1 MVTNVGI
8 PEVGNPFEEVYQNT
22 ENNSSLNSSKKST
35 LEVGNP
41 VEEIYGSSTKEPTEV
56 KVDETLTTDSLDKNE
71 VWLDSAKKIYEDET
85 GKTFD
90 PDEAGYDNVSEWFKN
105 RHSQY
110 NWNLVNMLDT
120 GFSVGDKSDEVKKAW
135 LESMDLYD
143 QSDGDAGDF
152 FRAMK
157 NVALDPTT
165 IASIVATFGVGG
177 IAKLGGQK
185 AASLAAKVSFK
196 ENLRKELKGKVSK
209 ETIEEVLKTKGSK
222 DILAETLKTARN
234 RAAAKTMGYKAIP
247 AVPTGAAYMGA
258 ADVAMQEMAINAQT
272 PETIAEQYGISL
284 EEGAQKLQELKDEG
298 YDLKRLALMTGLGG
312 VTGFALGSLP
322 SYLGGKLGMAR
333 ALGKSK
339 EGARDSVEVI
349 YNPVIN
355 RTEAINRVAKLQ
367 GKDVL
372 EVTEEE
378 ISNELSKVT
387 IKKTMDRSQYN
398 ALVEKGLRGEDG
410 GIDPSNV
417 RFKEVTKADPIKT
430 RPGLTIDDEELIE
443 RVTPGGRVAQTLR
456 RKITEVLGETG
467 AKKLGKIN
475 TLLGRAITS
484 TAALP
489 SYLARSARRRSNIVR
504 AADVKIE
511 AAIKRLKDIQKKEN
525 ISTQALSKFINE
537 NDDSLLRI
545 KAFKPDLE
553 RSQTKTLQE
562 LQEIKKSIFE
572 NQEAINTNLGKKTDE
587 ELLEEARKSLKPN
600 ASESE
605 LDKAFKKLRNKEN
618 KIGVAFNEDGGYYF
632 RTFEAV
638 HNPKYLK
645 EIENA
650 LTDRGV
656 AKADFI
662 TKVDDFKSYL
672 SKQDKYKNATDEVI
686 TNDILTLVNK
696 LSKDEMTLFDEPSA
710 MLGKIFGE
718 GVAGTSKKIG
728 KRKNL
733 DQPVLNL
740 LGEVTDP
747 FEKLTKTLTKQN
759 KILGEV
765 EYLSDVNKFFENI
778 LAKNSDVNLELGGL
792 VNAIPTH
799 KATISRKEFPRATNL
814 RELYKKVL
822 SEDQYKT
829 LTKDSD
835 NVLKDI
841 WVSPEMSKL
850 IEDGVDNIFPQGGG
864 SAIWRGIQ
872 QAAAFGQSTQTILDL
887 PAYAINAYGAVQ
899 NLIASGY
906 LLNPAALGAMRKSL
920 RAMRRGVRSEDP
932 EVMEKV
938 ARLKRDGVIDS
949 DLTSE
954 MIIKNINLNDG
965 DKAGPFAIRGYKKG
979 MEALSRWYGSP
990 DTYAKL
996 IAHEAETAA
1005 LKKIFPKKTADEIFD
1020 MASDR
1025 VINTMP
1031 TYGVASPA
1039 ARYLGRMPIGTYALF
1054 PSEMLRTTKNIVSLA
1069 VKDTYQGI
1077 STGNTAQAIH
1087 GMRKLAGLGAMGAG
1101 IDAYVRTNNEVLGV
1115 DKDTQR
1121 GLEAF
1126 APDCGKG
1133 GNPYFLDGLV
1143 EDDQGRIIT
1152 RNVRSANFD
1161 AQDYLKV
1168 PLRLM
1173 TAKILAG
1180 ENVTDTEISDAFK
1193 GMTNSI
1199 LGPYTN
1205 MKFLHEALLNV
1216 VTGVDLETGRRI
1228 YSNMPG
1234 DEGLST
1240 ENVKRGIL
1248 ELAESI
1254 VPGTIEPLIK
1264 YMESSEAAKATKDG
1278 LGVSS
1283 SGFPLRANDIAV
1295 WASSGIRPS
1304 TIDVKR
1310 SMRFALSK
1318 DIRSMSQ
1325 SQKEFKNFIRTMPVK
1340 DYSRPENKQEL
1351 LDIYRRYQE
1360 QKLLASKK
1368 LADKIGLY
1376 KNISYTDSEGKRRKF
1391 GLEQVIM
1398 AATDDGYYERGKD
1411 VKAIALA
1418 NAELDN
1424 YRRGVFLP
1432 DKLNTSRDFIKMLTD
1447 KGVPLSIFNDLANIN
1462 QEFYSRVDEGLVN
1475 MNIGGYIGDFF
1486 KNLLGVSPLNVG
1498 EEEQLKIALEQGQI
1512 PTAPLPKVKPERVDD
1527 NKLVSSDD
1535 SDLDYLIGE
1544 HLDRLKVKQEDRNE
1558 ARKNLA
1564 EFAKRTRDTE
1574 SAGFGGYTA
1583 VNQPVGDKEATT
1595 AKGAYQFV
1603 EGSIVPALN
1612 RLKKYIG
1619 EKDWMTQ
1626 AREHKDIFKLTPK
1639 QQDLLFYGDIL
1650 DKRVGKEKGRGD
1662 KYLKKIIKGDKKAM
1676 FDLYKEGHHTGEL
1689 PEEAYRNAMTKFLKG
1704 NK

>member
-1 MVTNVGI
+1 MASNFVNQIINETPSEKNVTDSSSIMSTSFVDDI
-8 PEVGNPFEEVYQNT
+8 VTQIKTPEDKLVIE
-22 ENNSSLNSSKKST
+22 SKEPK
-35 LEVGNP
+35 
-41 VEEIYGSSTKEPTEV
+41 KPTEV

-85 GKTFD
+85 GEIFD
-90 PDEAGYDNVSEWFKN
+90 PDKAGYDNISEWFKN
-105 RHSQY
+105 RHSKYDY
-110 NWNLVNMLDT
+110 NMVNLIQT

-143 QSDGDAGDF
+143 QADGDAGDF
-152 FRAMK
+152 FRAVK
-157 NVALDPTT
+157 NLALDPIT
-165 IASIVATFGVGG
+165 IASFLGTFGVGG
-177 IAKLGGQK
+177 VAKLGGQK

-284 EEGAQKLQELKDEG
+284 EEAEQKLQELKDEG
-298 YDLKRLALMTGLGG
+298 YDLKRLALMAGLGG

-322 SYLGGKLGMAR
+322 IYVGNKFGMAR

-339 EGARDSVEVI
+339 ERGQDSIEVI
-349 YNPVIN
+349 YDPVGIPN
-355 RTEAINRVAKLQ
+355 T
-367 GKDVL
+367 
-372 EVTEEE
+372 
-378 ISNELSKVT
+378 S

-417 RFKEVTKADPIKT
+417 RFKEVTEVAPTKIK
-430 RPGLTIDDEELIE
+430 PGLTIDDEELIE

-467 AKKLGKIN
+467 AKRLGKIN
-475 TLLGRAITS
+475 TQLGRAITS
-484 TAALP
+484 TAGLP
-489 SYLARSARRRSNIVR
+489 SFLGRAARRRSNIVR

-511 AAIKRLKDIQKKEN
+511 AAIKGLKDIQKKEN
-525 ISTQALSKFINE
+525 VSTDAIRKFINE
-537 NDDSLLRI
+537 NDDSLLRTETD
-545 KAFKPDLE
+545 KTETLTKLE
-553 RSQTKTLQE
+553 
-562 LQEIKKSIFE
+562 EIKKSIFE

-587 ELLEEARKSLKPN
+587 ELLEEARKSLQPN
-600 ASESE
+600 ASEAE
-605 LDKAFKKLRNKEN
+605 LDTAFKTLRSKEN

-632 RTFEAV
+632 RTFEAS

-645 EIENA
+645 EIEKA
-650 LTDRGV
+650 LNDRGV

-662 TKVDDFKSYL
+662 TKVDDFKSFL
-672 SKQDKYKNATDEVI
+672 SKQDEFKNKTDEELSNAI
-686 TNDILTLVNK
+686 FTLVQR
-696 LSKDEMTLFDEPSA
+696 LSKDDTTIFDEPSA
-710 MLGKIFGE
+710 MLSKLFGDN
-718 GVAGTSKKIG
+718 VPNTSQKIG
-728 KRKNL
+728 KRKDL
-733 DQPVLNL
+733 EQPLLNL

-765 EYLSDVNKFFENI
+765 EYLNDVNKFFENI

-799 KATISRKEFPRATNL
+799 KATISRKEFPRGTNL

-872 QAAAFGQSTQTILDL
+872 QAAAFGQSTQTVLDL

-906 LLNPAALGAMRKSL
+906 LLNPAAWGAMRKSL
-920 RAMRRGVRSEDP
+920 RAMRKGVRSEDP

-954 MIIKNINLNDG
+954 MIIRNINLNDG
-965 DKAGPFAIRGYKKG
+965 DKTGPFVIRGYKKG
-979 MEALSRWYGSP
+979 MEAASRWYGSP

-1005 LKKIFPKKTADEIFD
+1005 LKKMFPKKTADEIFD

-1077 STGNTAQAIH
+1077 STGNKAQAIH

-1126 APDCGKG
+1126 APDWGKG

-1152 RNVRSANFD
+1152 RNVRSSNFD

-1180 ENVTDTEISDAFK
+1180 ENVTDSEISDAFK

-1228 YSNMPG
+1228 YSDMPG

-1391 GLEQVIM
+1391 GLDQVIM
-1398 AATDDGYYERGKD
+1398 AATDDGYYERGRD
-1411 VKAIALA
+1411 VEAIALA
-1418 NAELDN
+1418 NAEVDN
-1424 YRRGVFLP
+1424 YRRGIFLP
-1432 DKLNTSRDFIKMLTD
+1432 DELNTSDEFIKMLTD
-1447 KGVPLSIFNDLANIN
+1447 KGVPLNILEDLAKIN
-1462 QEFYSRVDEGLVN
+1462 QEYYSRTGEGLVN

-1512 PTAPLPKVKPERVDD
+1512 PTAPLPKVKPKRVDD
-1527 NKLVSSDD
+1527 SIELDEAVSSD
-1535 SDLDYLIGE
+1535 SYDLDYLIGE

-1574 SAGFGGYTA
+1574 SGGFGGYTA

-1676 FDLYKEGHHTGEL
+1676 FEMYKEAHHTGEL

>member
-1 MVTNVGI
+1 MATDI
-8 PEVGNPFEEVYQNT
+8 SQYLKEVDSIVKGD
-22 ENNSSLNSSKKST
+22 SSLPSQEST
-35 LEVGNP
+35 TYEKDEELSPYFSEVDKITQG
-41 VEEIYGSSTKEPTEV
+41 EEYTTTTKEPTEV

-105 RHSQY
+105 RHSKY

-157 NVALDPTT
+157 NLALDPTT

-177 IAKLGGQK
+177 IAKMGGQK

-284 EEGAQKLQELKDEG
+284 EEAEQKLQELKDEG
-298 YDLKRLALMTGLGG
+298 YDLKRLALMAGLGG

-322 SYLGGKLGMAR
+322 SYVGGKLGMAR

-349 YNPVIN
+349 YNPTGLPN
-355 RTEAINRVAKLQ
+355 T
-367 GKDVL
+367 
-372 EVTEEE
+372 
-378 ISNELSKVT
+378 S

-484 TAALP
+484 TAGLP
-489 SYLARSARRRSNIVR
+489 SFLGRAARRRSNIVR
-504 AADVKIE
+504 SADVKIE
-511 AAIKRLKDIQKKEN
+511 AAIKGLKDIQKKEN
-525 ISTQALSKFINE
+525 VSTDAIRKFINE
-537 NDDSLLRI
+537 NDDSLLRTETD
-545 KAFKPDLE
+545 KTETLTKLE
-553 RSQTKTLQE
+553 
-562 LQEIKKSIFE
+562 EIKKSIFE
-572 NQEAINTNLGKKTDE
+572 NQEAINTNLGKKTDD
-587 ELLEEARKSLKPN
+587 ELLEEAKKRLEDPRFRGVTGLDIGQ
-600 ASESE
+600 
-605 LDKAFKKLRNKEN
+605 LDKVFKDLRKKEN

-632 RTFEAV
+632 RTFEAS

-645 EIENA
+645 EIEKA
-650 LTDRGV
+650 LNDRGV

-662 TKVDDFKSYL
+662 TKVDDFKSFL
-672 SKQDKYKNATDEVI
+672 SKQDEFKNKTDEELSNAI
-686 TNDILTLVNK
+686 FTLVQR
-696 LSKDEMTLFDEPSA
+696 LSKDDTTIFDEPSA
-710 MLGKIFGE
+710 MLSKLFGDN
-718 GVAGTSKKIG
+718 VPNTSQKIG
-728 KRKNL
+728 KRKDL
-733 DQPVLNL
+733 EQPLLNL

-765 EYLSDVNKFFENI
+765 EYLNDVNKFFENI

-799 KATISRKEFPRATNL
+799 KATISRKEFPRGTNL

-841 WVSPEMSKL
+841 WVSPEMSRL
-850 IEDGVDNIFPQGGG
+850 IEDGVDNVFGQG
-864 SAIWRGIQ
+864 SSNAMWRGIQ
-872 QAAAFGQSTQTILDL
+872 QAAAFGQSTQTILDI

-906 LLNPAALGAMRKSL
+906 LLNPAAWGAMRKSL
-920 RAMRRGVRSEDP
+920 RAMRKGVRSEDP

-1005 LKKIFPKKTADEIFD
+1005 LKKMFPKKTADEIFD

-1039 ARYLGRMPIGTYALF
+1039 ARALGRMPIGTYALF

-1077 STGNTAQAIH
+1077 STGNKAQAIH

-1126 APDCGKG
+1126 APDWGKG

-1152 RNVRSANFD
+1152 RNVRSSNFD

-1180 ENVTDTEISDAFK
+1180 ENVTDSEISDAFK

-1376 KNISYTDSEGKRRKF
+1376 KNISYTDSDGKRRKF

-1411 VKAIALA
+1411 VEAIALA

-1498 EEEQLKIALEQGQI
+1498 EEEQLKIALEQGQM
-1512 PTAPLPKVKPERVDD
+1512 PTAPLPKVKPELEDKKDRWQD
-1527 NKLVSSDD
+1527 NKTIQKIIADEPIIEKIIQVESSGNPDAINKKTGAKGLMQIMKNTAEKETGYGVNYNLSYD
-1535 SDLDYLIGE
+1535 ELSDPVKNVKYGADYFKGLKKSFGNDRDALIAYNWGPGNY
-1544 HLDRLKVKQEDRNE
+1544 RNFLKNGYWIE
-1558 ARKNLA
+1558 RKNGKTIKHTKLPP
-1564 EFAKRTRDTE
+1564 ETR
-1574 SAGFGGYTA
+1574 
-1583 VNQPVGDKEATT
+1583 N
-1595 AKGAYQFV
+1595 
-1603 EGSIVPALN
+1603 
-1612 RLKKYIG
+1612 YI
-1619 EKDWMTQ
+1619 
-1626 AREHKDIFKLTPK
+1626 
-1639 QQDLLFYGDIL
+1639 
-1650 DKRVGKEKGRGD
+1650 
-1662 KYLKKIIKGDKKAM
+1662 KKILGSD
-1676 FDLYKEGHHTGEL
+1676 
-1689 PEEAYRNAMTKFLKG
+1689 
-1704 NK
+1704 

>member
-1 MVTNVGI
+1 MATDI
-8 PEVGNPFEEVYQNT
+8 SQYLKEVDSIVKGD
-22 ENNSSLNSSKKST
+22 SSLPSQEST
-35 LEVGNP
+35 TYEKDEELSPYFSEVDKITQG
-41 VEEIYGSSTKEPTEV
+41 EEYTTTTKEPTEV

-90 PDEAGYDNVSEWFKN
+90 PDEAGYDNISEWFKN

-157 NVALDPTT
+157 NLALDPTT

-177 IAKLGGQK
+177 LAKMGGQK

-298 YDLKRLALMTGLGG
+298 YDLKRLALMAGLGG

-322 SYLGGKLGMAR
+322 SYVGGKLGMAR

-339 EGARDSVEVI
+339 EGAEDLVDIQYSPKDSPHLSIRETM
-349 YNPVIN
+349 P
-355 RTEAINRVAKLQ
+355 RAKL
-367 GKDVL
+367 
-372 EVTEEE
+372 
-378 ISNELSKVT
+378 
-387 IKKTMDRSQYN
+387 N
-398 ALVEKGLRGEDG
+398 ALYETGDIEIIQFKNVKE
-410 GIDPSNV
+410 IIPPSSRNNINV
-417 RFKEVTKADPIKT
+417 DSEQI
-430 RPGLTIDDEELIE
+430 LE

-467 AKKLGKIN
+467 ARRLGKIN

-489 SYLARSARRRSNIVR
+489 SYLARSARRRSNVVR
-504 AADVKIE
+504 SADVKIE
-511 AAIKRLKDIQKKEN
+511 AAIKGLKDIQKKEN
-525 ISTQALSKFINE
+525 VSTDAIRKFINE
-537 NDDSLLRI
+537 NDDSLLRTETD
-545 KAFKPDLE
+545 KTETLTKLE
-553 RSQTKTLQE
+553 
-562 LQEIKKSIFE
+562 EIKKSIFE
-572 NQEAINTNLGKKTDE
+572 NQEAINTNLGKKTDD
-587 ELLEEARKSLKPN
+587 ELLEEAKKRLEDPRFRGVTGLDIGQ
-600 ASESE
+600 
-605 LDKAFKKLRNKEN
+605 LDKVFKDLRRKEN

-632 RTFEAV
+632 RTFEAS

-645 EIENA
+645 EIEKA
-650 LTDRGV
+650 LSDRGV

-662 TKVDDFKSYL
+662 TKVDDFRSFIT
-672 SKQDKYKNATDEVI
+672 KQDAFKNMPSEELDAH
-686 TNDILTLVNK
+686 ILTLVQR
-696 LSKDEMTLFDEPSA
+696 LSKDDTTIFDEPS
-710 MLGKIFGE
+710 LLIKEIFGDS
-718 GVAGTSKKIG
+718 VKTNSAKIG
-728 KRKNL
+728 KRKEL
-733 DQPVLNL
+733 DDSILNL

-799 KATISRKEFPRATNL
+799 KATIKRTEFPRAINL

-822 SEDQYKT
+822 SDTQYRT

-906 LLNPAALGAMRKSL
+906 LLNPAAWGAMRKSL
-920 RAMRRGVRSEDP
+920 RAMRKGIRSEDP

-965 DKAGPFAIRGYKKG
+965 DKTGPFAIRGYKKG

-996 IAHEAETAA
+996 IAHEAETEA
-1005 LKKIFPKKTADEIFD
+1005 LKKMFPKKTADEIFD

-1077 STGNTAQAIH
+1077 STGNKAQAIH

-1101 IDAYVRTNNEVLGV
+1101 IDAYVNTNNEVLGV

-1121 GLEAF
+1121 GLEAM
-1126 APDCGKG
+1126 APDWGKG

-1152 RNVRSANFD
+1152 RNVRSSNFD

-1180 ENVTDTEISDAFK
+1180 ENVTDAEISDAFK

-1216 VTGVDLETGRRI
+1216 VTGVDMETGRRI

-1376 KNISYTDSEGKRRKF
+1376 KNISYTDSDGKRRKF

-1398 AATDDGYYERGKD
+1398 AATDDGYYERGRD
-1411 VKAIALA
+1411 VEAIALA

-1424 YRRGVFLP
+1424 YRRGIFLP
-1432 DKLNTSRDFIKMLTD
+1432 DELNTSRDFIKMLTD
-1447 KGVPLSIFNDLANIN
+1447 KGVPLSILNDLANIN

-1498 EEEQLKIALEQGQI
+1498 EEEQLKIALEQGQM
-1512 PTAPLPKVKPERVDD
+1512 PTAPLPKVKPKLEDD

-1535 SDLDYLIGE
+1535 SDLDLLIGK
-1544 HLDRLKVKQEDRNE
+1544 HLDRLDVKQEDRNE
-1558 ARKNLA
+1558 ARKNLND
-1564 EFAKRTRDTE
+1564 FAKRTRDTE

-1619 EKDWMTQ
+1619 EKDWMTK

-1650 DKRVGKEKGRGD
+1650 DKTVGKEKGRGD

-1689 PEEAYRNAMTKFLKG
+1689 SEEAYRNAMTKFLKG
-1704 NK
+1704 N

>member
-71 VWLDSAKKIYEDET
+71 VWVDSAKKIYEDEI
-85 GKTFD
+85 GKPFN
-90 PDEAGYDNVSEWFKN
+90 PNEAGYDNVSEWFKN
-105 RHSQY
+105 RHSKYDY
-110 NWNLVNMLDT
+110 NMVNLIQT

-143 QSDGDAGDF
+143 QADGDAGDF
-152 FRAMK
+152 FRAVK
-157 NVALDPTT
+157 NLALDPTT
-165 IASIVATFGVGG
+165 IASIIASIPSLGGSIAT
-177 IAKLGGQK
+177 KLGGR
-185 AASLAAKVSFK
+185 AAAVAAKVSFK

-234 RAAAKTMGYKAIP
+234 RAAVKTMGYKAP
-247 AVPTGAAYMGA
+247 AVAVGAAYMSA
-258 ADVAMQEMAINAQT
+258 ADIAMQEMEINVQT
-272 PETIAEQYGISL
+272 PETIAERYGISL
-284 EEGAQKLQELKDEG
+284 EEGAQKLQEIKDEG
-298 YDLKRLALMTGLGG
+298 YDLKRLALMAGLGG
-312 VTGFALGSLP
+312 VTSFALGSLP
-322 SYLGGKLGMAR
+322 SYLGGKLGMAK

-339 EGARDSVEVI
+339 EGAEDLVDIQYSPKDSPHLSIRETMPRAKLNALYETGDIEVI
-349 YNPVIN
+349 QFKNVKKIIPPSSRNNIN
-355 RTEAINRVAKLQ
+355 
-367 GKDVL
+367 
-372 EVTEEE
+372 
-378 ISNELSKVT
+378 
-387 IKKTMDRSQYN
+387 
-398 ALVEKGLRGEDG
+398 
-410 GIDPSNV
+410 IDS
-417 RFKEVTKADPIKT
+417 EQI
-430 RPGLTIDDEELIE
+430 LE

-467 AKKLGKIN
+467 AKRLGKIN
-475 TLLGRAITS
+475 TVLGRAITS

-489 SYLARSARRRSNIVR
+489 SFLARSARRRSNVVR

-511 AAIKRLKDIQKKEN
+511 AAIKSLKDIQQKEN
-525 ISTQALSKFINE
+525 ISINAITKFINE
-537 NDDSLLRI
+537 NDDSLLRTESG
-545 KAFKPDLE
+545 KTETL
-553 RSQTKTLQE
+553 TK

-572 NQEAINTNLGKKTDE
+572 NQEAINTNLGKKTDD
-587 ELLEEARKSLKPN
+587 ELLEEARNRLEDPRFRGVTGLDIGQ
-600 ASESE
+600 
-605 LDKAFKKLRNKEN
+605 LDKVFKDLRSKEN

-632 RTFEAV
+632 RTFEAS

-645 EIENA
+645 EIEKA
-650 LTDRGV
+650 LSDRGV

-662 TKVDDFKSYL
+662 TKVDDFRSFIT
-672 SKQDKYKNATDEVI
+672 KQDAFKNMSSEELDSHI
-686 TNDILTLVNK
+686 HTLVQR
-696 LSKDEMTLFDEPSA
+696 LSKDDTTIFDEPS
-710 MLGKIFGE
+710 LLIKEIFGDA
-718 GVAGTSKKIG
+718 VKTTSQKIG
-728 KRKNL
+728 KRKEL
-733 DQPVLNL
+733 DDSILNL

-765 EYLSDVNKFFENI
+765 EYLSDVNKFFETI

-799 KATISRKEFPRATNL
+799 TARIQRTAFPKGVNL
-814 RELYKKVL
+814 REFYKKIL
-822 SEDQYKT
+822 SDTQYRT

-872 QAAAFGQSTQTILDL
+872 QAAAFGQSTQTVLDL

-906 LLNPAALGAMRKSL
+906 LLNPAAWGAMRKSL

-954 MIIKNINLNDG
+954 MIIRNINLNDG
-965 DKAGPFAIRGYKKG
+965 DKTGPFVIRGYKKG
-979 MEALSRWYGSP
+979 MEAASRWYGSP

-1101 IDAYVRTNNEVLGV
+1101 IDAYVNTNNEVLGV

-1126 APDCGKG
+1126 APDWGKG

-1152 RNVRSANFD
+1152 RNVRSSNFD

-1216 VTGVDLETGRRI
+1216 VTGVDMETGRRI
-1228 YSNMPG
+1228 YSDMPG

-1264 YMESSEAAKATKDG
+1264 YMESAEAAKATKDG

-1283 SGFPLRANDIAV
+1283 SGFPLRANDIWV
-1295 WASSGIRPS
+1295 WSRFGIRPS

-1340 DYSRPENKQEL
+1340 DYGRPENKQEL
-1351 LDIYRRYQE
+1351 LDIYRRYQG

-1376 KNISYTDSEGKRRKF
+1376 KNISYTDGDGKRRKF

-1411 VKAIALA
+1411 VEAIALA

-1424 YRRGVFLP
+1424 YRRGIFLP

-1462 QEFYSRVDEGLVN
+1462 EEFYSRVDEGLVN

-1498 EEEQLKIALEQGQI
+1498 EEEQLKIALQQGQI
-1512 PTAPLPKVKPERVDD
+1512 PTAPLPKVKPKLEDD

-1574 SAGFGGYTA
+1574 SGGFGGYTA

-1650 DKRVGKEKGRGD
+1650 DKTVGKEKGRGD
-1662 KYLKKIIKGDKKAM
+1662 KYLKKIMKGDKKAM
-1676 FDLYKEGHHTGEL
+1676 FELYTEAHHTGEL

>member
-1 MVTNVGI
+1 METNLSI
-8 PEVGNPFEEVYQNT
+8 PEVTSVFESKPLENKFSSDTV
-22 ENNSSLNSSKKST
+22 NNSSK
-35 LEVGNP
+35 EVAP
-41 VEEIYGSSTKEPTEV
+41 EVTSVFEEAPEVKEPTEV

-90 PDEAGYDNVSEWFKN
+90 PDEAGYDNISEWFKN

-143 QSDGDAGDF
+143 QSDGNAGDF

-157 NVALDPTT
+157 NLALDPTT

-177 IAKLGGQK
+177 IAKMGGQK

-272 PETIAEQYGISL
+272 PETIAEEYGISL

-298 YDLKRLALMTGLGG
+298 YDLKRLALMAGLGG

-322 SYLGGKLGMAR
+322 SYVGGKLGMAR

-378 ISNELSKVT
+378 ISNELSKIT

-467 AKKLGKIN
+467 ARRLGKIN

-545 KAFKPDLE
+545 KAFKPDSE

-572 NQEAINTNLGKKTDE
+572 NQEAINTNLGKKTDD
-587 ELLEEARKSLKPN
+587 ELLEEAKKRLEDPRFRGVTGLDIGQ
-600 ASESE
+600 
-605 LDKAFKKLRNKEN
+605 LDKVFKTLRDKEN

-686 TNDILTLVNK
+686 TNDILALVNQ

-829 LTKDSD
+829 LTKESD

-841 WVSPEMSKL
+841 WVSPEMSRL
-850 IEDGVDNIFPQGGG
+850 IEDGVDNVFGQG
-864 SAIWRGIQ
+864 SSNAIWRGIQ

-906 LLNPAALGAMRKSL
+906 LLNPAAWGALRKSAKAMRK
-920 RAMRRGVRSEDP
+920 GIRSKDP

-965 DKAGPFAIRGYKKG
+965 DKTGPFAIRGYKKG

-1005 LKKIFPKKTADEIFD
+1005 LKKMFPKKTADEIFD

-1039 ARYLGRMPIGTYALF
+1039 ARALGRMPIGTYALF

-1077 STGNTAQAIH
+1077 STGNKAQAIH

-1101 IDAYVRTNNEVLGV
+1101 IDAYVNTNNEVLGV

-1121 GLEAF
+1121 GLEAM
-1126 APDCGKG
+1126 APDWGKG

-1152 RNVRSANFD
+1152 RNVRSSNFD

-1216 VTGVDLETGRRI
+1216 VTGVDMETGRRI
-1228 YSNMPG
+1228 YSDMPG

-1376 KNISYTDSEGKRRKF
+1376 KNISYTDGDGKRRKF

-1398 AATDDGYYERGKD
+1398 AATDDGYYERGRD
-1411 VKAIALA
+1411 VDAIALA
-1418 NAELDN
+1418 NAEVDN
-1424 YRRGVFLP
+1424 YRRGIFLP
-1432 DKLNTSRDFIKMLTD
+1432 DELNTSDEFIKMLTD
-1447 KGVPLSIFNDLANIN
+1447 KGVPLNILEDLANIN
-1462 QEFYSRVDEGLVN
+1462 QEFYSRTGEGLVN

-1512 PTAPLPKVKPERVDD
+1512 PTAPLPKVKPKLEDKKDRWQD
-1527 NKLVSSDD
+1527 NKTIQKIIADEPIIEKIIQVESSGNPDA
-1535 SDLDYLIGE
+1535 INKKTG
-1544 HLDRLKVKQEDRNE
+1544 
-1558 ARKNLA
+1558 
-1564 EFAKRTRDTE
+1564 
-1574 SAGFGGYTA
+1574 
-1583 VNQPVGDKEATT
+1583 
-1595 AKGAYQFV
+1595 AKGLMQIMKNTAEKETGYGVNYNLSYDELSDPVKNVKYGADYFK
-1603 EGSIVPALN
+1603 G
-1612 RLKKYIG
+1612 LKKSFGNDRDALIAYNWG
-1619 EKDWMTQ
+1619 PGNTRKW
-1626 AREHKDIFKLTPK
+1626 
-1639 QQDLLFYGDIL
+1639 
-1650 DKRVGKEKGRGD
+1650 
-1662 KYLKKIIKGDKKAM
+1662 LKKGGNLK
-1676 FDLYKEGHHTGEL
+1676 EL
-1689 PEEAYRNAMTKFLKG
+1689 PNETRNYIKKILG
-1704 NK
+1704 SD